1 MFRGLILKESLES
14 ERVLDLVHIDKETVW
29 QDVQGVEGQP
39 TTWTALTVSVTPE
52 RLRDVLLVL
61 EQDLRTKPVGWYADF
76 SCGDDAFV
84 VFPKKTFDIAEEGK
98 EPAVRYGLSLGIP
111 KAQLDF

>member
-1 MFRGLILKESLES
+1 MFRGLILRESLQS
-14 ERVLDLVHIDKETVW
+14 ERVLDLVHVDKETVW
-29 QDVQGVEGQP
+29 QDVKGVAGQP
-39 TTWTALTVSVTPE
+39 TTWTALTVSVTAE
-52 RLRDVLLVL
+52 RLQDVLAVL
-61 EQDLRTKPVGWYADF
+61 EQDLKREPVGWYANF

-84 VFPKKTFDIAEEGK
+84 VFPAKTFNVADEGK

>member
-1 MFRGLILKESLES
+1 MFQGLILRESLRS
-14 ERVLDLVHIDKETVW
+14 ERVLDLLRLDKETVW

-39 TTWTALTVSVTPE
+39 STWTALSVSVMPE
-52 RLRDVLLVL
+52 RLRDVLDIL
-61 EQDLRTKPVGWYADF
+61 EQDLKTEPVGWYANF
-76 SCGDDAFV
+76 SCGGDMFV
-84 VFPKKTFDIAEEGK
+84 VFPEKTFDIGKEGK